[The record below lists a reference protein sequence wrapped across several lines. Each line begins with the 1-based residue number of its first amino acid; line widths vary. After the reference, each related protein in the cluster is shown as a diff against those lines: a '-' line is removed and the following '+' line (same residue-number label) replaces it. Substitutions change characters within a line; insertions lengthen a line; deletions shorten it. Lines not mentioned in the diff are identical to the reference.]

1 MIYIIFFCLKSVNV
15 ITVNFIIGSNVQ
27 VLNYSVQSNMQ
38 YSIQLFILFGITKQF
53 DWIPKNVIMFLC

>member
-15 ITVNFIIGSNVQ
+15 ITVNIIIGSNLQ
-27 VLNYSVQSNMQ
+27 VLKYSVQRDISMQ

-53 DWIPKNVIMFLC
+53 D